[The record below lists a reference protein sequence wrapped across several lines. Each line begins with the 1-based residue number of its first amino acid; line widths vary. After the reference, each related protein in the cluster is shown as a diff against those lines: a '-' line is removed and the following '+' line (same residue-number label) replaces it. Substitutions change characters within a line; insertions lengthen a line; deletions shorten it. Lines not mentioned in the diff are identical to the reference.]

1 VIQTVLKI
9 KASPHRLQD
18 LIQALKSLMV
28 SAQAEH
34 GLMGC
39 RLYQPVGNETTLC
52 YTEDWLTTDDLEY
65 QIRSN
70 RYTQLLAL
78 METAT
83 EPPSLEFRTVSHIQ
97 GLDYLQA
104 VRSGAKTA

>member
-1 VIQTVLKI
+1 M
-9 KASPHRLQD
+9 HD

-39 RLYQPVGNETTLC
+39 KLYQQVGNDSALC
-52 YTEDWLTTDDLEY
+52 YVEDWLTLDDLEH

-78 METAT
+78 MEMAI
-83 EPPSLEFRTVSHIQ
+83 ELPSLEFRTVSHIQ
-97 GLDYLQA
+97 GLDFLQD
-104 VRSGAKTA
+104 VRSSATTG